1 MKMADVWPLRADSI
15 KAQLHHAS
23 MYGGVVAE
31 VDEAGEVFVT
41 LGTRGAAHASALMR
55 FSAVSNH
62 LNPPASSCEEQHR

>member
-1 MKMADVWPLRADSI
+1 MADVWPLRAHSI
-15 KAQLHHAS
+15 KVQLQHAS
-23 MYGGVVAE
+23 VHGAVVAE

-62 LNPPASSCEEQHR
+62 LNPPASSCEERRR